1 MSEKIIKKE
10 RYEIVSVEVGEP
22 SIIFD
27 NKKQQKILTLENYF
41 YDEICKLIN
50 LLNEQDK
57 HIEELEK
64 TQMTEEPKD
73 KNEDSDIIIY

>member
-57 HIEELEK
+57 HIEKLEK

>member
-10 RYEIVSVEVGEP
+10 RYEIVSVEVGET

-73 KNEDSDIIIY
+73 KKEDSDIIIY